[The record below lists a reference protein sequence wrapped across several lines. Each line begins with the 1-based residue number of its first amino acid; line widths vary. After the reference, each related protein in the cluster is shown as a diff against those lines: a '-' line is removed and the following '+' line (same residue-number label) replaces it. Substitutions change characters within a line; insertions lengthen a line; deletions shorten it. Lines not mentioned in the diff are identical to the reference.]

1 MSMEIL
7 AGISMIGCVGAGVA
21 LRISVKTS
29 ASLRSYADELFLINS
44 TLFDEN
50 EGLRAENATIAG
62 ELARWTDRDARG
74 RFVKRERV

>member
-7 AGISMIGCVGAGVA
+7 AGISMIGCIGAGVA
-21 LRISVKTS
+21 LRC
-29 ASLRSYADELFLINS
+29 AR
-44 TLFDEN
+44 N
-50 EGLRAENATIAG
+50 EIAFLRAENATIAG